1 MSVVS
6 DSHVGGNQNFE
17 DLKKLVVSTLEK
29 NGVLGELRA
38 MIRSHVYNA
47 IDKDDY
53 EHQRPK
59 AAKLLSTPNGET
71 VAELVAEFLEFY
83 HLQHALKVYAPEI
96 NLPHERKSRS
106 DLAHSCNLSKP
117 DPESS
122 LLQQLLFQTT
132 EAKPMSPKGNSAAV
146 KQSTSPVLSPS
157 QATLKTRDTMATSPI
172 APTALAKEADDRKP
186 FKKLELTT
194 GGLDHDL
201 KSPGRSDPMYL
212 SPRSLALANKPSPV
226 NKPLSPTDE
235 DSIEADMSR
244 LRQINDEIL
253 KLTQP
258 EQKRGFHREDEVDIN
273 DEVDLRM
280 SGSYE
285 FHAPPRVQLRTQRSQ
300 DSDNVIFES
309 KEFMPDLGGDS
320 VDSSA
325 LDGCDHFEEIEK
337 SDEDN

>member
-6 DSHVGGNQNFE
+6 DSHVGGNQNFD

-47 IDKDDY
+47 IEKDDY

-59 AAKLLSTPNGET
+59 AAKLLSTPDGET

-83 HLQHALKVYAPEI
+83 HLQHSLKIFAPEI
-96 NLPHERKSRS
+96 SLPSQRRSRS

-117 DPESS
+117 DPETS
-122 LLQQLLFQTT
+122 LLQQLLAQTT
-132 EAKPMSPKGNSAAV
+132 EVKALTPKGKAGLT
-146 KQSTSPVLSPS
+146 KPFKTTSPVLTPS
-157 QATLKTRDTMATSPI
+157 QAVLSARDSSSPSIVAPPAVTSSE
-172 APTALAKEADDRKP
+172 TDEKKP
-186 FKKLELTT
+186 FKKLELSTSS
-194 GGLDHDL
+194 DEHDL

-212 SPRSLALANKPSPV
+212 SPRSLALATKPSPA
-226 NKPLSPTDE
+226 KPASPNDE

-253 KLTQP
+253 KLTQSD
-258 EQKRGFHREDEVDIN
+258 QKRGFHRDDVDDDDE
-273 DEVDLRM
+273 LRM
-280 SGSYE
+280 SASYE
-285 FHAPPRVQLRTQRSQ
+285 FNAPPRVQLRTQRSQ

-337 SDEDN
+337 SEDDN